1 MIEMR
6 WAAAAAD
13 KSTMQIRALSGGS
26 LLAGVLSNITLSH
39 GIYSLKRQTGGVH
52 STLITGILMRLTLR
66 FIHLDTRA
74 TYIFIRAPQ
83 STLLLFVFFALGCT
97 DCGGSHGLCRVPQL
111 RRYLI

>member
-6 WAAAAAD
+6 WAAAAD
-13 KSTMQIRALSGGS
+13 KNTMQIRALSGGR

-74 TYIFIRAPQ
+74 TYIFIS
-83 STLLLFVFFALGCT
+83 STIDSVIICILCT
-97 DCGGSHGLCRVPQL
+97 RLY
-111 RRYLI
+111 RRWWVTRTM